1 MKSQHFFP
9 KDLKLDYT
17 EWTTM
22 GFMFTAHLQENSE
35 SRNQEMTA

>member
-1 MKSQHFFP
+1 MKANISSQIP
-9 KDLKLDYT
+9 QLDYT
-17 EWTTM
+17 ERTTM